1 MEIVNVDVVA
11 FDKSIHCKMPEN
23 PAFIGDLNSNHAT
36 GQDSSATDSD
46 SASAQTYIR
55 EKDDLGHSLDNQ
67 ERRRSDTTSLMI
79 ILSQTSSRLTKSI
92 SNVTK
97 FPPASASAKAKEW
110 PKLPESKSVT
120 RYLGLFLA
128 FISGVMMTTYSSMIK
143 MLDTMDSMQVV
154 VIRGSLQFFIMGSIA
169 MYKNIPLKGNL
180 FIQFIFMI
188 FDFIIST
195 GTDNRRVAMLLFIV
209 AFTGG
214 LRILFI
220 FTSFARLPLGDST
233 TILFSSPVIVMVLS
247 MFILHERCGIFRV
260 VAATTLL
267 GGVILIS
274 KPPFIFGQDE
284 NLGYDAIGI

>member
-1 MEIVNVDVVA
+1 
-11 FDKSIHCKMPEN
+11 MPEN

-46 SASAQTYIR
+46 SASAQSYIR
-55 EKDDLGHSLDNQ
+55 EKDDMGHSLDNQ
-67 ERRRSDTTSLMI
+67 GHQDRRRSDTTSLMI

-92 SNVTK
+92 SNVTN
-97 FPPASASAKAKEW
+97 FPASASGKAKEW

-169 MYKNIPLKGNL
+169 IYKNVPFKGNL
-180 FIQFIFMI
+180 FIQ
-188 FDFIIST
+188 IILIWFYKTIT
-195 GTDNRRVAMLLFIV
+195 GTDNRRIAMLLFIV